1 MSSVTSSYAQ
11 IEKRTKFLL
20 TIDSTRGF
28 VVDGLYSVIAS
39 DVLGGTATFDL
50 SGATSLIES
59 EITPL
64 GTGVLLKDLGRQI
77 TIVSA
82 ANNLVRSVYREVQQ
96 VNGADSEGVG
106 GAADP
111 APTVSTA
118 AIYGCFYV
126 KVFDAAGSGVTV
138 VRTG

>member
-1 MSSVTSSYAQ
+1 MSSATSSYAQ

-20 TIDSTRGF
+20 TIETTRGF
-28 VVDGLYSVIAS
+28 VVDGLYSVVAS
-39 DVLGGTATFDL
+39 DELGGTATFDL
-50 SGATSLIES
+50 SGATDLIES

-64 GTGVLLKDLGRQI
+64 GSSVLLKDLGRQI

-82 ANNLVRSVYREVQQ
+82 ANNLVRSVYRQVQQ

-106 GAADP
+106 GNPD
-111 APTVSTA
+111 TGTTA

-126 KVFDAAGSGVTV
+126 KVFDSAGSGITV

>member
-1 MSSVTSSYAQ
+1 MSSVTSSFAQ
-11 IEKRTKFLL
+11 NAKNTKFLIPIS
-20 TIDSTRGF
+20 TTRGF

-39 DVLGGTATFDL
+39 DQLGGTATFDL
-50 SGATSLIES
+50 SGATDLIES
-59 EITPL
+59 EISITAN
-64 GTGVLLKDLGRQI
+64 TLLKDLGRQI

-82 ANNLVRSVYREVQQ
+82 ANNLVRSVYRQVQQ
-96 VNGADSEGVG
+96 VSGADSEGVG

-118 AIYGCFYV
+118 AIYGCSYV
-126 KVFDAAGSGVTV
+126 KVYDSAGAGVTV

>member
-1 MSSVTSSYAQ
+1 MSSVTSSFAQ
-11 IEKRTKFLL
+11 RDKNTKFLL
-20 TIDSTRGF
+20 TTASTRGF

-39 DVLGGTATFDL
+39 DELGGTATFDL

-59 EITPL
+59 EIAPVAS
-64 GTGVLLKDLGRQI
+64 GTLLRDLGRQI

-82 ANNLVRSVYREVQQ
+82 ANNLVRSVYRQVQQ
-96 VNGADSEGVG
+96 VSGADSEGVG

-111 APTVSTA
+111 ATASTA
-118 AIYGCFYV
+118 AIYLCFYV

>member
-1 MSSVTSSYAQ
+1 MSSVTSSFAQ
-11 IEKRTKFLL
+11 RDKNTKFL
-20 TIDSTRGF
+20 IVVASDISGY

-39 DVLGGTATFDL
+39 DELGGTATFDL

-59 EITPL
+59 
-64 GTGVLLKDLGRQI
+64 GTNLSVGTLLKDLGRQI

-82 ANNLVRSVYREVQQ
+82 ANNLVRSVYRQVQV

-106 GAADP
+106 GAAEP
-111 APTVSTA
+111 ATASTA
-118 AIYGCFYV
+118 AIYNCFYV
-126 KVFDAAGSGVTV
+126 KVFDSAGAGVRV

>member
-1 MSSVTSSYAQ
+1 MSSATSSYAQ

-20 TIDSTRGF
+20 TTASTRGF

-39 DVLGGTATFDL
+39 DELGGTATFDL

-59 EITPL
+59 EIDPL
-64 GTGVLLKDLGRQI
+64 ASGVLLKDLGRQI

-82 ANNLVRSVYREVQQ
+82 ANNLVRSVYRQVQQ

-111 APTVSTA
+111 APTVSTD

-126 KVFDAAGSGVTV
+126 KVFDSAGSGITV